1 MNKMPVLIASNS
13 ASDAHQ
19 TMFLRILQDCLL
31 ILMLCFTRILNI
43 CLHPNNILTSSKAPL
58 FQTLSSEVKSL
69 PRTTPQEDKGPLSGH
84 VLNFEVHD
92 VLPVPG
98 VHVNVIP
105 LARRWYSSRGGVMWT
120 TSNFVPTEERS
131 KGLISNFIV
140 KFGSLAV

>member
-1 MNKMPVLIASNS
+1 MNKIPVLIASNS

-19 TMFLRILQDCLL
+19 AMFLRILQDCLL

-98 VHVNVIP
+98 GPCERDPAGPTLVLLEGWGNVDDIE
-105 LARRWYSSRGGVMWT
+105 LCTHGG
-120 TSNFVPTEERS
+120 E
-131 KGLISNFIV
+131 V
-140 KFGSLAV
+140 KRINIKFYC